1 MGYAVDDVLPM
12 GSGYVGGVAHHGQW
26 NWPFPFLQYSQLLD
40 QDSAVAA
47 AAHSELNLWRLVAG
61 RIPEES
67 KALIV
72 SHGGIIEP
80 TLVAAVPADDYTSW
94 GKPFSHLDGVR
105 LIFEDG
111 QFLVAGFDR
120 YSPPGE
126 SSE

>member
-1 MGYAVDDVLPM
+1 MGYAVDDILPM
-12 GSGYVGGVAHHGQW
+12 GLGYVGEVAHHGQW
-26 NWPFPFLQYSQLLD
+26 SWPSPFLQYSQLLD
-40 QDSAVAA
+40 RDSAFAKAA
-47 AAHSELNLWRLVAG
+47 DSELNLWRVVVG
-61 RIPEES
+61 RILEGS

-111 QFLVAGFDR
+111 RFLVAGFDR
-120 YSPPGE
+120 YSPPDE
-126 SSE
+126 SPV